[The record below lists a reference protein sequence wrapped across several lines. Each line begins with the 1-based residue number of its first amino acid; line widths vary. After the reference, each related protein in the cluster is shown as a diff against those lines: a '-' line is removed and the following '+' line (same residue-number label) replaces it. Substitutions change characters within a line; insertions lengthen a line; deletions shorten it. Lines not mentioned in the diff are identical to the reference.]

1 MDKSEKKFFGF
12 SKKNGN
18 AKNKGEEKAVKLN
31 RYEQAKMEYLNTHMN
46 LAKSL
51 HSWKITALISLT
63 GMLACIAFVFYLST
77 RSSLIPYVIE
87 VDSLTGNAKG
97 INVAMDKTYNV
108 TEANK
113 EYHLREFLKRFRN
126 LSNDV
131 YVVNNFFQTNS
142 YYLTPAA
149 RKKYDKVIREEKIT
163 QLFKE
168 GYTRQIEISSVNK
181 LASNS
186 PTVSSYQ
193 VRWKEDTFGENG
205 DLVKEKRYSGVFT
218 LEIDPPNNVEA
229 LRANPLGIK
238 IRDFS
243 VSLDN

>member
-1 MDKSEKKFFGF
+1 MAKNEKIFSTFFKKF
-12 SKKNGN
+12 KKVE
-18 AKNKGEEKAVKLN
+18 NKGDENIRLN
-31 RYEQAKMEYLNTHMN
+31 RYEQGRKEYLDTHMN
-46 LAKSL
+46 MAIAL
-51 HSWKITALISLT
+51 HSWKL
-63 GMLACIAFVFYLST
+63 IAFGSMAVTFVSIIMVFYLTT

-87 VDSLTGNAKG
+87 TDETGNAKG
-97 INVAMDKTYNV
+97 INIATQKIYDV

-142 YYLTPAA
+142 YFLTSAA
-149 RKKYDKVIREEKIT
+149 RKKYEKVIREEKIP

-186 PTVSSYQ
+186 TTVSSYQ
-193 VRWKEDTFGENG
+193 VRWKEITFGENG
-205 DLVKEKRYSGVFT
+205 DIAKEKRYSGVFT
-218 LEIDPPNNVEA
+218 LEIEPPKTVEA

-238 IRDFS
+238 IKDFS